1 MRLIMFLIWI
11 GLEVFGFIWVAQHVG
26 ALVTVL
32 LVILSALIGF
42 MMLRMEGLR
51 LLRFFTDRLLFRKDA
66 ITLEEM
72 KTMPYVLF
80 SAGLLIIPGFFSDI
94 LALFCFLPFVRHWL
108 ARRLMGKKKEHVPSG
123 GSQKIEKG
131 RTFDQ

>member
-11 GLEVFGFIWVAQHVG
+11 GLEVFGFIWVAEHVG
-26 ALVTVL
+26 TLITVL
-32 LVILSALIGF
+32 LVVLSSLIGF

-51 LLRFFTDRLLFRKDA
+51 LLRFFTDRLFFRKDA

-80 SAGLLIIPGFFSDI
+80 SAGLFIIPGFFSDI
-94 LALFCFLPFVRHWL
+94 FALFCFLPFIRHWL
-108 ARRLMGKKKEHVPSG
+108 ARRLMGKKKEPSHSD

>member
-72 KTMPYVLF
+72 KTMKL
-80 SAGLLIIPGFFSDI
+80 D
-94 LALFCFLPFVRHWL
+94 LPL
-108 ARRLMGKKKEHVPSG
+108 VP
-123 GSQKIEKG
+123 
-131 RTFDQ
+131 TFPDKSK

>member
-1 MRLIMFLIWI
+1 MRLIMFLSWI
-11 GLEVFGFIWVAQHVG
+11 GLEVFGFILVAQHAG
-26 ALVTVL
+26 ALITVL

-51 LLRFFTDRLLFRKDA
+51 LLRFFTDRLFFRKDA
-66 ITLEEM
+66 LTLEEM
-72 KTMPYVLF
+72 KTMPYILF

-94 LALFCFLPFVRHWL
+94 LALFCFLPFIRHWL
-108 ARRLMGKKKEHVPSG
+108 AKCLMGKKKEYVDLG
-123 GSQKIEKG
+123 GSQKVEKG